1 MRIAI
6 LGTGKVARSIGGGLA
21 RAGHEI
27 DFGSR
32 SGTADPGLPGRVTS
46 LAEAAAV
53 GELVINATPGASSLE
68 MMRKIGAGP
77 LAGKV
82 LMDVANAIVPPLDLM
97 YPNGSLGAAI
107 QATFPQTAVVKT
119 LNTVH
124 AGVMADSQAL
134 SAPTIVFLSGD
145 DSAAKATVSELLAD
159 LGWSPGSQIDL
170 GDITTARA
178 TEHFILLSI
187 ALTGAIGSTSYNLS
201 LTQ

>member
-21 RAGHEI
+21 RAGHEV

-32 SGTADPGLPGRVTS
+32 SGAADPDLPGRVAS
-46 LAEAAAV
+46 LADAAAV
-53 GELVINATPGASSLE
+53 GELVINATPGATSLE
-68 MMRKIGAGP
+68 MLKQIGAGP

-82 LMDVANAIVPPLDLM
+82 LMDVSNAIRPGFDLM
-97 YPNGSLGAAI
+97 YHNSSLGALI
-107 QATFPQTAVVKT
+107 QSTFPDSAVVKA

-145 DSAAKATVSELLAD
+145 DGAAKATVSELLAD
-159 LGWSPGSQIDL
+159 IGWSPESQIDL

-178 TEHFILLSI
+178 TEHFILLSA
-187 ALTGAIGSTSYNLS
+187 ALSGAIGSTSYNLS
-201 LTQ
+201 ITQ